1 MTDIP
6 TPAPRSSV
14 LDSFPGGE
22 KVVPRRTPQA
32 RVIASLLA
40 AAWPPIIATMF
51 KWPPHNWLSGLDTD
65 WRVVLLVVGL
75 IAAPLG
81 LFRLE
86 GAKRPADAP
95 WTRRAVVARYVIYG
109 GMLAAALQILIT
121 LALSVAY
128 GFSGQN
134 LVEALG
140 AIETVMMVYG
150 VAGIP
155 VALMVGTSYALWGGL
170 CVAYIAYKKAPA
182 PIRTPF

>member
-1 MTDIP
+1 MTDTH

-22 KVVPRRTPQA
+22 RVVPRRTPQA
-32 RVIASLLA
+32 RITASLLA
-40 AAWPPIIATMF
+40 AAWPPIIATLF

-81 LFRLE
+81 LLRLE
-86 GAKRPADAP
+86 GAKRPGDAP

-109 GMLAAALQILIT
+109 GMLAAVLQVLIT
-121 LALSVAY
+121 LALSIAY
-128 GFSGQN
+128 GFSGHG
-134 LVEALG
+134 LAEALG
-140 AIETVMMVYG
+140 AIETVLMVYG
-150 VAGIP
+150 VAGVP
-155 VALMVGTSYALWGGL
+155 VALMVGISYALWGGL

-182 PIRTPF
+182 PVRSPF